1 MTSDEKVYITI
12 SDLARLPGARMT
24 WGPRSCEPEFPFFV
38 YRRTDGGEVF
48 ADDGLH
54 ATMPRY
60 EVTLYAAEADP
71 DLEDKVA
78 DAVSTLGPYSRGWEY
93 DPEREA
99 FMTIFSFTLCKG
111 AGDED

>member
-1 MTSDEKVYITI
+1 MSSDERVYNTI

-38 YRRTDGGEVF
+38 YRRTDGGEMF
-48 ADDGLH
+48 ADDGIH

-60 EVTLYAAEADP
+60 EVTLYAASPDP
-71 DLEDKVA
+71 DLEDRVA
-78 DAVSTLGPYSRGWEY
+78 DAVATLGPYSRSWEY
-93 DPEREA
+93 DETRQA
-99 FMTIFSFTLCKG
+99 FLTKLSFTITKG